1 MELCQY
7 FKVFFFLIKGVESD
21 NSQDRGTPHQR
32 KSHPPD
38 SKGNSENADRV
49 PIKIYA
55 EGDHN
60 VDKAFK
66 QLNKAVTDEWI
77 VSDLTESVL
86 FRMPQQKVSAW
97 NLIFYT
103 IKLLHIRTPKK
114 IKSAYVHHKVVGVQ
128 NINRVSLTT
137 VLYPNKNV

>member
-7 FKVFFFLIKGVESD
+7 FKIFFFLIKGVDSD

-38 SKGNSENADRV
+38 IKGNSDNTDRV

-66 QLNKAVTDEWI
+66 QLNKAVKDEWI

-97 NLIFYT
+97 NLICYT
-103 IKLLHIRTPKK
+103 VKLLYILRTHKK
-114 IKSAYVHHKVVGVQ
+114 INPAYEPRSEKTGLLHMRKQRRRSAS
-128 NINRVSLTT
+128 R
-137 VLYPNKNV
+137 